1 MATELAPRL
10 LQERHIRE
18 FLQRKPGEEMKQEP
32 SEHLHQQWE
41 AQWQEFLRTVES
53 PMDVPSI
60 PAEPSPWDD
69 AKAFLSAFEQVAEA
83 CRWPKEEWVTRL
95 LPALNGEAKQA
106 FSSLESQERKDY
118 EKVRA
123 SILRGDATRREKQ
136 RQHFRHFRYQEAE
149 GPRGVYGRLQELCRR
164 WLKVE
169 RHSKEQILE
178 LLVLEQFLMVLP
190 PEIQNWVRERG
201 PETCAQAVAL
211 AEDFLWMQ
219 RESLRWEQQVMTA
232 VPPLGPTGVPL
243 VEAEPA
249 TPEGEKRPLSVVVK
263 QEADSGNFT
272 LCGDVQQNENSR
284 ELSPEVSLERI
295 AQNLEENLGSQATS
309 PKKMKT
315 HPTDKWRR
323 SPVACPGVS
332 FHIAP
337 VPEGKPNETRRYKC
351 SVCGKGF
358 SYKSSLKI
366 HFRVHTGEK
375 PYKCPECG
383 KGFSRSDLLAAHQ
396 RIHTGEKPYS
406 CSYCGKSFCDL
417 STLVKH
423 RRIHTGEK
431 PYVCKECG
439 KGFSQKAVLNTHQR
453 IHTGEKPHK
462 CMQCGNSFSRSTY
475 LASHQRVHVG
485 ERIHRISECGRSF
498 SEPAGLFR
506 QRMRVEG
513 KQYPCPEF
521 DQNQRVSYLGHQKMY
536 AVNDAIH
543 IIEHGV
549 GRPNETSAH
558 PICVKQN
565 MAGEEHLSLAM
576 LGTAWE
582 KRIKMEKPDTACY
595 ELGEG
600 LDPIRAEHKGESSGK
615 TMEKNLGENA
625 LSPDALH
632 QRFVQL
638 EYREALG
645 PREVCSRLHAL
656 CRQWLKQEEH
666 ATAHFVDLVV
676 LEQFLAI
683 LPPEMEEWV
692 RDCRPETP
700 CQAVALAEGFLM
712 SQAEKKTQQRSTDQ
726 EMGEMG
732 KIPLEPGQT
741 LHPAWM
747 VQDVNGEPSPIR
759 VGISAGPAC
768 PSTSLNGDESKAA
781 PARLNQVT
789 FEEVAVYFTDEEW
802 AMLDLGQRA
811 LHCEVTEE
819 ILGMMM
825 MSPAGDGR
833 LSENEVETC
842 RLLSERATY
851 KQTEENGRNEKSGE
865 KALAQG
871 AESSGISTGD
881 EKECIYLPSGR
892 SISCKTSLNC
902 RTESSEGE
910 MLFKGGDYGE
920 IASVWKG
927 LISHQTMPMNP
938 ELFKC
943 LECGKSF
950 SEKAHLTSHQAV
962 HTGEK
967 PFPCLECGKSFTQ
980 RSILTRHQTIHTGEK
995 PFGCLEC
1002 GKSFGQKADLTR
1014 HQAVHT
1020 GVRPYKC
1027 LECGKSFSQKA
1038 DLTCHQRIHTG
1049 EKPFKCLECGK
1060 SFSQKAN
1067 LIGHKTTHTG
1077 EKLFKCLECGKS
1089 FSRKTNLT
1097 CHQAIHTGEKPFQCL
1112 ECGKSFSQK
1121 TNLLGHQ
1128 ATHTGEKLFKCMEC
1142 GKSFSRKTHL
1152 TCHQRTHTGEKPFE
1166 CLECGRCFSQKSLL
1180 VHHEATHTGEKPFH
1194 CLECGKRFSQKTK
1207 LTYHL
1212 KMHRGEKPFKCSQ
1225 CEKSFGQKSL
1235 LVRHQA
1241 VHTGEKPFK
1250 CSECGKSFSQKI
1262 DLTRHQIIHTGEKP
1276 FQCSECG
1283 KSFSWRKSL
1292 TAHQAAT
1299 NHWNVSEVEIV
1310 TVGDDAIF
1318 DSKEFVH
1325 MNVESPPIIAHIL

>member
-1 MATELAPRL
+1 MAEE
-10 LQERHIRE
+10 QHI
-18 FLQRKPGEEMKQEP
+18 
-32 SEHLHQQWE
+32 
-41 AQWQEFLRTVES
+41 
-53 PMDVPSI
+53 
-60 PAEPSPWDD
+60 
-69 AKAFLSAFEQVAEA
+69 
-83 CRWPKEEWVTRL
+83 
-95 LPALNGEAKQA
+95 
-106 FSSLESQERKDY
+106 
-118 EKVRA
+118 
-123 SILRGDATRREKQ
+123 
-136 RQHFRHFRYQEAE
+136 
-149 GPRGVYGRLQELCRR
+149 
-164 WLKVE
+164 
-169 RHSKEQILE
+169 
-178 LLVLEQFLMVLP
+178 
-190 PEIQNWVRERG
+190 
-201 PETCAQAVAL
+201 
-211 AEDFLWMQ
+211 
-219 RESLRWEQQVMTA
+219 
-232 VPPLGPTGVPL
+232 
-243 VEAEPA
+243 
-249 TPEGEKRPLSVVVK
+249 
-263 QEADSGNFT
+263 
-272 LCGDVQQNENSR
+272 
-284 ELSPEVSLERI
+284 
-295 AQNLEENLGSQATS
+295 
-309 PKKMKT
+309 
-315 HPTDKWRR
+315 
-323 SPVACPGVS
+323 
-332 FHIAP
+332 
-337 VPEGKPNETRRYKC
+337 
-351 SVCGKGF
+351 
-358 SYKSSLKI
+358 
-366 HFRVHTGEK
+366 
-375 PYKCPECG
+375 
-383 KGFSRSDLLAAHQ
+383 
-396 RIHTGEKPYS
+396 
-406 CSYCGKSFCDL
+406 
-417 STLVKH
+417 
-423 RRIHTGEK
+423 
-431 PYVCKECG
+431 
-439 KGFSQKAVLNTHQR
+439 
-453 IHTGEKPHK
+453 
-462 CMQCGNSFSRSTY
+462 
-475 LASHQRVHVG
+475 
-485 ERIHRISECGRSF
+485 
-498 SEPAGLFR
+498 
-506 QRMRVEG
+506 
-513 KQYPCPEF
+513 
-521 DQNQRVSYLGHQKMY
+521 
-536 AVNDAIH
+536 
-543 IIEHGV
+543 
-549 GRPNETSAH
+549 
-558 PICVKQN
+558 
-565 MAGEEHLSLAM
+565 SLAM

-582 KRIKMEKPDTACY
+582 KRIKMEKPDAACY

-600 LDPIRAEHKGESSGK
+600 LDPVQTEHKRELSGK
-615 TMEKNLGENA
+615 TIEKNLGEDA
-625 LSPDALH
+625 LSPDVLH
-632 QRFVQL
+632 QRFVQF
-638 EYREALG
+638 EYQEALG
-645 PREVCSRLHAL
+645 PREVCSRLYAL
-656 CRQWLKQEEH
+656 CHQWLKQEEH
-666 ATAHFVDLVV
+666 ATAQFVDLVV

-683 LPPEMEEWV
+683 LPPEMEDWL

-712 SQAEKKTQQRSTDQ
+712 SQAEKKTQQCSTEQ
-726 EMGEMG
+726 EMDEVE
-732 KIPLEPGQT
+732 KCPLEPRQT

-747 VQDVNGEPSPIR
+747 VQDVNGES
-759 VGISAGPAC
+759 ISINVEITAGPPC
-768 PSTSLNGDESKAA
+768 PSTSLNVDKSIAA

-802 AMLDLGQRA
+802 AMLDLGQRT

-819 ILGMMM
+819 ILGMM

-833 LSENEVETC
+833 LSENEGETC

-851 KQTEENGRNEKSGE
+851 KQTEENGRNEKSGD

-871 AESSGISTGD
+871 AESSGISVKDKTGD
-881 EKECIYLPSGR
+881 EKECIYLPCGR
-892 SISCKTSLNC
+892 SISCKTSLHC
-902 RTESSEGE
+902 RKESSEGE

-927 LISHQTMPMNP
+927 LISHQTMPMDP
-938 ELFKC
+938 VSFKC

-950 SEKAHLTSHQAV
+950 SEKAQLTSHQAV

-1212 KMHRGEKPFKCSQ
+1212 KMHRGEKPFKCSE
-1225 CEKSFGQKSL
+1225 CDKSFGQKSL

-1299 NHWNVSEVEIV
+1299 NHWNVSDVEIV

-1318 DSKEFVH
+1318 DTKEFVH
-1325 MNVESPPIIAHIL
+1325 MNVESPPIIARIL